1 MAEREI
7 MKSNWLTSLLVC
19 AATFLLIVDQR
30 LDLLAVVAPIS
41 IVVSLIAVAQRR
53 RAEHTSVEYRHKQ

>member
-1 MAEREI
+1 
-7 MKSNWLTSLLVC
+7 MKSNWLISLLVC
-19 AATFLLIVDQR
+19 AAMFLLIVDQR

-53 RAEHTSVEYRHKQ
+53 RAEHASVEYRHKR

>member
-1 MAEREI
+1 
-7 MKSNWLTSLLVC
+7 MKSNWLTSLLVS

-53 RAEHTSVEYRHKQ
+53 RAEHASVEYRHKQ

>member
-1 MAEREI
+1 

-19 AATFLLIVDQR
+19 AATFLLIVDRR

-41 IVVSLIAVAQRR
+41 IVVSLIAVAHRR
-53 RAEHTSVEYRHKQ
+53 RAEHTSVEYRHK

>member
-1 MAEREI
+1 
-7 MKSNWLTSLLVC
+7 MKSNRLISLLVC
-19 AATFLLIVDQR
+19 AAMFLLIVDQR

-53 RAEHTSVEYRHKQ
+53 RAEHASVEYRHKQ

>member
-1 MAEREI
+1 

-19 AATFLLIVDQR
+19 AATFLLIVDRR

-41 IVVSLIAVAQRR
+41 IVVSLIAVARR
-53 RAEHTSVEYRHKQ
+53 RAEHASVEYRHKQ

>member
-1 MAEREI
+1 

-19 AATFLLIVDQR
+19 AAVLLLIVDQR

-41 IVVSLIAVAQRR
+41 IVVAMIALHYAGT
-53 RAEHTSVEYRHKQ
+53 ASVEYRRKR